1 MFATFIAQS
10 KFVTAVCVALSVAAF
25 FVVKPWYYGLL
36 AAIGVFIGTT
46 VVRVPFTAVSNIP
59 RRVPVRCG
67 RGQAGVQFLDGPG
80 RREAAVGHC
89 AINQSLNF

>member
-36 AAIGVFIGTT
+36 AAIGVFIATA
-46 VVRVPFTAVSNIP
+46 VVRVPFQHVADYCLPKPGQMIVS
-59 RRVPVRCG
+59 G
-67 RGQAGVQFLDGPG
+67 AG
-80 RREAAVGHC
+80 
-89 AINQSLNF
+89 INWRLLRHALPLVHFAL

>member
-36 AAIGVFIGTT
+36 TAIGVFIGTA
-46 VVRVPFTAVSNIP
+46 VVRVPFKVVSNNASDKRIDEVTK
-59 RRVPVRCG
+59 RWEKD
-67 RGQAGVQFLDGPG
+67 Q
-80 RREAAVGHC
+80 
-89 AINQSLNF
+89 